1 MFKSRGRHR
10 KARIR
15 IGPLFALEAVFVM
28 LAAKR
33 EMSAASAAQLAEMTA
48 DGTR

>member
-10 KARIR
+10 KPR

-33 EMSAASAAQLAEMTA
+33 EMSAASAAQRRAA
-48 DGTR
+48 